1 MNVIRSRSNWA
12 FPLIL
17 AVALGGISFWLD
29 RITDIKTV
37 EVPLNPKEPKYVINL
52 IDGERYDEHGQLS
65 ETIHA
70 TAARQF
76 PQQTVIYVDNPNM
89 GLYTNGAELYRIKA
103 NTGQYYT
110 DSRKVDL
117 LGQVIWHKNPIGNE
131 PAGQLETSVLHV
143 DTQTQVIKTDAQ
155 VSYQYGISRGTSQG
169 FEYDKQR
176 GFLNLPAR
184 VKAIIYDPHSH

>member
-1 MNVIRSRSNWA
+1 MSVLRSRSNWA

-29 RITDIKTV
+29 RITEVKMV
-37 EVPLNPKEPKYVINL
+37 EVPLNPKEPKYEISMIN
-52 IDGERYDEHGQLS
+52 GERFDEHGQMS

-76 PQQTVIYVDNPNM
+76 PQQTVIYIDNPDM
-89 GLYTNGAELYRIKA
+89 SLYKNGAELYRVKA
-103 NTGQYYT
+103 TTGQYYT

-117 LGQVIWHKNPIGNE
+117 LGQVMWHKKSVGDE
-131 PAGQLETSVLHV
+131 PEGQLQTSVLHV
-143 DTQTQVIKTDAQ
+143 DTQTQVIKTDAP
-155 VSYQYGISRGTSQG
+155 VTYQYGMSRGTSQG